1 MALIGVGK
9 RQGQS
14 VGSKRGFRWRW
25 PALAMMLVLASL
37 AAGSGALGSPSLVKV
52 SPAPRLPQGTTAV
65 GVVPATTSISGA
77 VVLKPRD
84 NAALQR
90 FIATVSDKSSSQF
103 GHYLPAGQFAGRF
116 GPTQATIDAVRSQLQ
131 SDGLHVAG
139 VSGDG
144 LLVRFSGSAA
154 KVQSAFHTGFAR
166 YRMANGMEGR
176 ETTSAV
182 SLPSSIAPAVAGVV
196 GLQTLV
202 RPHSE
207 AVRGSPSARGQFAN
221 AKPAASFPHPTGSP
235 TPCSA
240 AKSAA
245 TTMGGLSD
253 DQILNAYGTFGL
265 YGAGDFGAGQR
276 VAIFE
281 LEPFLKSDLQTFDTC
296 YFGATRAGEMIKN
309 VNVVPVDGGQPT
321 GAGSGEAILD
331 VEDVSAAAPQA
342 GIDVYEAPNST
353 FGSIDQYAAIVN
365 ADQDR
370 VISSSWGECEQAVQA
385 GEPGFQQA
393 ENVLFEQAA
402 AQGQTMFSAAG
413 DTGDDTCNAFREPT
427 PPPDQP
433 FISTNDPSS
442 QPYVVGVGGTTIDN
456 ASTQPPQERV
466 WNDGNNWGGGGGGIS
481 QSWTMPSWQ
490 RAARVPGV
498 VLPGSVAYKNG
509 AKVLSAN
516 GFPSTF
522 CAIVAGATTSTPCRL
537 VPDVAAQADEFT
549 GAITIFSESFTPFN
563 PSGWITIGGTS
574 SSAPLWAGMLA
585 DVNASATCK
594 AHTATANGVG
604 FVSPLLYAVAS
615 NSSQYAASFNDII
628 TGNNDIY
635 GFDNGQVFPATKGYD
650 LPTGL
655 GSPRLTG
662 PNGSPG
668 LAFYLCNAGGA
679 ATRPVVSNLKPS
691 QGRAVGGEKVTV
703 VGSNFGS
710 AGSPAVS
717 SVQVGVA
724 QVTGSGFKVTSP
736 TALTLTMPAGVQTIA
751 PGSRPPQ
758 SGAGPANVVVTLKNG
773 QSSATSPASTF
784 QYVDTVSNSA
794 RPSVTGIS
802 PYGGLQSAPGTITVL
817 GSGFTGATRVT
828 FGGGN
833 ATGLKVVSPN
843 RLTVAAPKFSSG
855 TVCSPLPATGVFK
868 GENAANDI
876 CQVQVR
882 VFNAHGSSAVG
893 KILPPIEGP
902 INIASLGVVQVPPG
916 CTCEPAPAPTEF
928 DYVPKPA
935 VTSISTSN
943 GPASLASEKGGS
955 VVTVRGRGLGLQTMD
970 WTNFGPPTQADSQ
983 NFNFLFLTGTQMQI
997 VSLPEPL
1004 TTNVLSVPFS
1014 VMTLGG
1020 LSPSVTAQFAGVPT
1034 VTSVVNKSNSKRL
1047 NGVSGAVTSG
1057 GTPIQIQ
1064 GRGFSRQVLAPI
1076 EFNDASGS
1084 GLSTGTQNTFAISGD
1099 TVINTQ
1105 TVSQNPGLMDVQVC
1119 TVTDCSAA
1127 VPADE
1132 LWLYA
1137 PGDPTVDSVSP
1148 SSGPASGGTRTTI
1161 TGNNL
1166 GCVLTAGFGGKQA
1179 TAVSNV
1185 PGPLDC
1191 GSTSTVRA
1199 TSPAGTAG
1207 ATVGVRVT
1215 TVESFF
1221 TGSGASQSTGKFT
1234 YNSSS

>member
-14 VGSKRGFRWRW
+14 EGSQRRFRWRW
-25 PALAMMLVLASL
+25 PALAAVFVLASA
-37 AAGSGALGSPSLVKV
+37 AAGSAALGSPSLVRV
-52 SPAPRLPQGTTAV
+52 APTPRLPQGTKAIGSV
-65 GVVPATTSISGA
+65 ATSTPISGA

-90 FIATVSDKSSSQF
+90 FVATVSDKSSPQF

-166 YRMANGMEGR
+166 YRMANGTEGR
-176 ETTSAV
+176 QITSAV

-202 RPHSE
+202 RPHSQ
-207 AVRGSPSARGQFAN
+207 AIRGTAAARGQFPK
-221 AKPAASFPHPTGSP
+221 AKAAAAFPHPTGSP
-235 TPCSA
+235 TPCSP

-245 TTMGGLSD
+245 LVNGGLTD
-253 DQILNAYGTFGL
+253 DQIANAYGTFGL

-276 VAIFE
+276 VAVFE

-331 VEDVSAAAPQA
+331 VEDISALAPQA
-342 GIDVYEAPNST
+342 GLDVYEAPNT
-353 FGSIDQYAAIVN
+353 NFGGIDAYAGIIN

-370 VISSSWGECEQAVQA
+370 VISTSWGFCEQAEA
-385 GEPGFQQA
+385 NNEPGGTQA
-393 ENVLFEQAA
+393 ENFLFEQAA
-402 AQGQTMFSAAG
+402 AQGQTIFSAAG
-413 DTGDDTCNAFREPT
+413 DEGSDDCNAFELAN
-427 PPPDQP
+427 PPAGQP
-433 FISTNDPSS
+433 IISTDDPTS

-466 WNDGNNWGGGGGGIS
+466 WNDGNTWGGGGGGIS

-498 VLPGSVAYKNG
+498 VLPGSAPYKNA
-509 AKVLSAN
+509 AKILSAN

-537 VPDVAAQADEFT
+537 TPDVAAQGDEFT
-549 GAITIFSESFTPFN
+549 GAVTVFTAPF
-563 PSGWITIGGTS
+563 GWTTFGGTS

-585 DVNASATCK
+585 DVNASATCR
-594 AHTATANGVG
+594 AQSSTADGVG

-615 NSSQYAASFNDII
+615 NSSQDAASFNDIT
-628 TGNNDIY
+628 TGNNDIF
-635 GFDNGQVFPATKGYD
+635 GLDNGQVFPATKGYD
-650 LPTGL
+650 MTTGL

-662 PNGSPG
+662 PNGAPG
-668 LAFYLCNAGGA
+668 LAFYLCSAGGA
-679 ATRPVVSNLKPS
+679 VNRPVVSNLTPS
-691 QGRAVGGEKVTV
+691 QGSTAGGEKITV
-703 VGSNFGS
+703 AGSNFGS

-736 TALTLTMPAGVQTIA
+736 TTLTLTMPSGVKTIPPA

-773 QSSATSPASTF
+773 QSSATSPASAF
-784 QYVDTVSNSA
+784 QYVDTSSKGTI
-794 RPSVTGIS
+794 PSITGIS
-802 PYGGLQSAPGTITVL
+802 PYGALRSAPGTITLL

-828 FGGGN
+828 FGGVN
-833 ATGLKVVSPN
+833 ATGIKVVSPN

-855 TVCSPLPATGVFK
+855 TACSPLPTTGVFK

-882 VFNAHGSSAVG
+882 VFNANGGSAVG
-893 KILPPIEGP
+893 KILPPPEGA
-902 INIASLGVVQVPPG
+902 INFNPDGSVALPPG
-916 CTCEPAPAPTEF
+916 CNCEIAPAPSEF
-928 DYVPKPA
+928 DYVPAPA

-955 VVTVRGRGLGLQTMD
+955 VVTVRGRGLGWQTID

-983 NFNFLFLTGTQMQI
+983 NINYLFLTGTQMQI

-1034 VTSVVNKSNSKRL
+1034 VTNVINQSNSKRL
-1047 NGVSGAVTSG
+1047 NGVSGAVASG

-1084 GLSTGTQNTFAISGD
+1084 GFSTGTQNKFTINGNTA
-1099 TVINTQ
+1099 INTQ

-1148 SSGPASGGTRTTI
+1148 SSGPSAGGTRTTI

-1166 GCVLTAGFGGKQA
+1166 GCVLKAGFGGNPA

-1207 ATVGVRVT
+1207 TTVGVRVT

-1234 YNSSS
+1234 YTSGG